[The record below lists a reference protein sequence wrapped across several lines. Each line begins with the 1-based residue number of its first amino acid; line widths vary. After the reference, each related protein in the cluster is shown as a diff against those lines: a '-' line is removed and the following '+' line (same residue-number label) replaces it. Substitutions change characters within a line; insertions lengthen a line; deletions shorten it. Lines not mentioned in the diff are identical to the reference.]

1 MTMKKKWTTTQH
13 RPSVIWRLCIGYNG
27 KFMKNYNRIHRY
39 SAKWHGVW
47 MAQKRSTL
55 KVVTLPIMTVTWCGS
70 IGDIW
75 QQTRA
80 ASRSARVPV
89 SCQDAKHWYLQYKH
103 HGYNLTVT
111 VSSKSRATKHTNEPQ
126 HAKNENKLYVPALR
140 CEYKTTLSGSLV
152 FICPSHFETHPEH
165 SRLHS
170 PGWPQKAATF
180 DWNVAPFEDTEI
192 QWRAEIFTLASIFI
206 FFFFFLKTGR
216 HGAAGSSLL
225 EGWQGHEQ
233 KFTIHS
239 PPVHCSCS
247 SKNSSFWLESDRNFL
262 FWHSI
267 RQLSFLVPKLQ
278 NTDPTVRSA
287 VSPPLH
293 VFYVKAKIH
302 WN

>member
-1 MTMKKKWTTTQH
+1 
-13 RPSVIWRLCIGYNG
+13 
-27 KFMKNYNRIHRY
+27 MKNYNRIHRY

-47 MAQKRSTL
+47 MAQKHSTL

-170 PGWPQKAATF
+170 PGWPQKAATL
-180 DWNVAPFEDTEI
+180 DWNVAPFGRYRNPMASRDIHIGLYFHFLFLFLED
-192 QWRAEIFTLASIFI
+192 RATWCSRIIFI
-206 FFFFFLKTGR
+206 RRVARTWAKI
-216 HGAAGSSLL
+216 H
-225 EGWQGHEQ
+225 HP
-233 KFTIHS
+233 FT
-239 PPVHCSCS
+239 CSCS
-247 SKNSSFWLESDRNFL
+247 SKNSSFWLDSDRNFL

-293 VFYVKAKIH
+293 VYTTCRYVFLF
-302 WN
+302 